1 MATVTQGEGVILEY
15 DEQAFAVS
23 RPTRSA
29 RPAARRG
36 GRSFDA
42 QPQLL
47 TPATPAGDAG
57 ADDDSPVRQ
66 LADRLVARGTV
77 RRAGETLVLGAGPGA
92 PTRRRRAAPPSRPTR
107 LTVPLAADEQA
118 VVIVEGDGVLAWRF
132 GHEAPA
138 SALGPVRRSAPHASR
153 ALVFDLDFPPVGA
166 PEPVTGGAARRGWL
180 RDRLVAGAKAIVL
193 YFAADVAVRGA
204 VHLLERK
211 RRTGPV
217 ILSSATDATQWR
229 TPRTLAGL
237 KLPQDRTPRV
247 LLFVHGTF
255 SSTIGGFG
263 ALTGTPWGQRL
274 LTAAMGRYDAV
285 IGFDHRSLGESPR
298 ENAQALL
305 DTLRTMPGTGRTID
319 VDAICHSRGGLVL
332 RTLIEHLLPG
342 AGLDLAVRRAVFVA
356 ATNQGTELARPDNW
370 ETLIDLV
377 TNLAS
382 ATSKAL
388 SLFPQAAA
396 AAVVFDEVV
405 DSVGDFVKYLINVAI
420 AERKVPGVAAM
431 DPGGDFVAELNQT
444 QPGQPLPADIAC
456 YAVVS
461 DFQARLFDDGAHMPK
476 EMPRRLA
483 FLLAD
488 GVVDRL
494 MRGAGSAPVPNDL
507 VVDVASMT
515 GIDQAVGGYVR
526 DVLDFGRN
534 PLVYHTN
541 YFVRPETAGRL
552 AQWLHLPSPLEGV
565 DPLSLVGAQRRFMRL
580 RADTPLEQVRERLAT
595 NAAPYIV
602 ISRPDPSAPARQLH
616 YAATPEELLSFTADR
631 QPDAP
636 LIDAFDLHETAQ
648 SDPRDAQQLP
658 FDGGSVG
665 MPHLRPHARR
675 AVVVS
680 GNTPQAV
687 LDEQFVAIDNEGLA
701 VMALGLEPASGSMGA
716 VARDVPNMREAP
728 QADAPYEEAPYE
740 EEGAE
745 EAEADG
751 DDGAA
756 SMPPSRRAR
765 PSLDR
770 ESFRADQPV
779 RRMAGAGRGTPAKK
793 AATARHPAPAGA
805 SRPAPVG
812 PVGATRPAAAAPA
825 AVDTRTEVFAAAE
838 MPRETPLGKD
848 AMVTVTL
855 SAEQIEVALGAAS
868 AKGKFKVRKDDRISV
883 QVVPRSGFDY
893 SKADP
898 TEGLAQDLD
907 VPRPHEPL
915 ILDFS
920 LTAVEEGP
928 AEVSVAVRKGAQR
941 LVMMTLHAQ
950 VISPHLTPARG
961 AVASDAP
968 VVEGAECGVCTT
980 LEIFDRRNSGQLQ
993 YEFVLRSVGPGGVND
1008 RFRSAPM
1015 QVDAQAYV
1023 EARYKEIEDAWLGS
1037 QRALDI
1043 FNQRLQDIGGRMF
1056 RSLFPPKMQETL
1068 WHLAQAGELDSILV
1082 HSDEPF
1088 LPWEVV
1094 FLDDPDAPAASGHG
1108 QFFGELGLCRWLFG
1122 AAPVCEI
1129 AVRPGRSRYVIP
1141 HYPDPQWTL
1150 ANAEGAEQDMLKSV
1164 LGAKAVKPMHAEVL
1178 KLLRQKGSFDILHF
1192 ACHGQA
1198 DAQQIDSAALMLE
1211 GQVVQ
1216 TGQGAQWNKEM
1227 LLASTVE
1234 QVADLRGADGNRPL
1248 VIVNACQTGR
1258 LGYSLT
1264 GLGGFATAFLGTREG
1279 TGDSRGKAGAFVGA
1293 LWSVGDDPASGFV
1306 AELYA
1311 QLLAGKTMSQAVR
1324 AARKAAAQA
1333 GEGTWL
1339 AYTVYAHPHLK
1350 LRLGG

>member
-47 TPATPAGDAG
+47 TPATPAGDTG
-57 ADDDSPVRQ
+57 AADESPVRQ

-92 PTRRRRAAPPSRPTR
+92 PTRRRRAAPPSTPTR

-166 PEPVTGGAARRGWL
+166 PEPVTGAAARRGWL

-193 YFAADVAVRGA
+193 YFAADVAVRGV

-255 SSTIGGFG
+255 SSTVGGFG

-274 LTAAMGRYDAV
+274 LTAALGRYDAV
-285 IGFDHRSLGESPR
+285 IGFDHRSLGESPLD
-298 ENAQALL
+298 NAQALL
-305 DTLRTMPGTGRTID
+305 ETLRTMPGAGRTID

-342 AGLDLAVRRAVFVA
+342 AGLDLAVRRAIFVA

-405 DSVGDFVKYLINVAI
+405 DSVGDFVKYLVNVAVT
-420 AERKVPGVAAM
+420 ERKVPGVAAM
-431 DPGGDFVAELNQT
+431 DPGGAFVAELNRT

-461 DFQARLFDDGAHMPK
+461 DFQARLFDDGAHLPK

-494 MRGAGSAPVPNDL
+494 MRGEGHAPVPNDL

-541 YFVRPETAGRL
+541 YFLRPETAGRL
-552 AQWLHLPSPLEGV
+552 AQWLHLPTPLEGV
-565 DPLSLVGAQRRFMRL
+565 DPLSLVGAQRRFLRL
-580 RADTPLEQVRERLAT
+580 RADTPMELVRERLAT
-595 NAAPYIV
+595 NAAPYVV

-616 YAATPEELLSFTADR
+616 YAATPAEVLDFTADR
-631 QPDAP
+631 DPGAP

-658 FDGGSVG
+658 FDGSSVG

-675 AVVVS
+675 GVIVS

-687 LDEQFVAIDNEGLA
+687 LDEEFVAIDNEALS
-701 VMALGLEPASGSMGA
+701 VLALGMEPAGASMGA
-716 VARDVPNMREAP
+716 VPRMQEGQPADTA
-728 QADAPYEEAPYE
+728 QADEEMEAEGAQEVEEA
-740 EEGAE
+740 A
-745 EAEADG
+745 ADG
-751 DDGAA
+751 DDGGDWT
-756 SMPPSRRAR
+756 PPARRAR

-770 ESFRADQPV
+770 EPPSRG
-779 RRMAGAGRGTPAKK
+779 MAGARRRAPARK
-793 AATARHPAPAGA
+793 AAAPRRAEPAGA
-805 SRPAPVG
+805 A
-812 PVGATRPAAAAPA
+812 RPAAAAPA
-825 AVDTRTEVFAAAE
+825 PVDTRTEVFAAAE
-838 MPRETPLGKD
+838 MPRETSLGKD

-868 AKGKFKVRKDDRISV
+868 AKGRFKARKGDRISV

-893 SKADP
+893 SSADP
-898 TEGLAQDLD
+898 TEGLAQDLEL
-907 VPRPHEPL
+907 PRPHEPL
-915 ILDFS
+915 ILDFM

-950 VISPHLTPARG
+950 VISPHLVPARG

-980 LEIFDRRNSGQLQ
+980 LEIFDRRNAGQLQ

-1037 QRALDI
+1037 QRAVDI

-1056 RSLFPPKMQETL
+1056 RGLFPPKMQETL
-1068 WHLAQAGELDSILV
+1068 WRLAQAGELDSILV

-1150 ANAEGAEQDMLKSV
+1150 ANAEGAEQDMLRTV

-1178 KLLRQKGSFDILHF
+1178 NLLRKKGSFDILHF

-1216 TGQGAQWNKEM
+1216 TARGAQWNKEL

-1234 QVADLRGADGNRPL
+1234 QVADLRGMDGNRPL

-1311 QLLAGKTMSQAVR
+1311 QLLAGKTMSQAAR